1 MGMRFQILGSGSA
14 GNCALLLTDHARI
27 LVDAGFSARRLNQ
40 LIREAGSDLS
50 QIDAVFITHE
60 HSDHV
65 AGIEGLKRYPHI
77 ELFANVGTA
86 RAVQNKLEHRPRWR
100 VFETGTRFTFRD
112 LEIESFHIPH
122 DAQEPVGYTFT
133 HGHGPSPDQGP
144 GHKSDPL
151 SSPLPPPPP
160 VQRRI
165 AWLSDMGHVPDH
177 IRERIREADAVVM
190 ESNHCPRLLE
200 ADHRRP
206 WSTKQRIA
214 GRHGHL
220 SNELACE
227 LLASVASPR
236 WQHIVLTHL
245 SRDCNTL
252 DAVERTFAA
261 LRARLTCQFAIVPPG
276 GGTALVELR

>member
-40 LIREAGSDLS
+40 LIREAGADLS

-65 AGIEGLKRYPHI
+65 AGIEGLKRYPNI
-77 ELFANVGTA
+77 ELFANAGTA
-86 RAVQNKLEHRPRWR
+86 RAVQNKLEYRPRWR
-100 VFETGTRFTFRD
+100 IFETGARFTFRD

-133 HGHGPSPDQGP
+133 HGQGRE
-144 GHKSDPL
+144 GDL
-151 SSPLPPPPP
+151 FSSP
-160 VQRRI
+160 RRI
-165 AWLSDMGHVPDH
+165 AWLSDMGHAPDH

-252 DAVERTFAA
+252 DAVEQTFAT